1 MSIYLNS
8 ANVASGA
15 AGQGPEKHLAQEPS
29 TWDGFRMPGIPPFFG
44 PSHVSLS
51 FLASSYGGICR
62 PNRIK
67 LAALFLLLPFIN
79 QNYKLPQMLSSRF
92 LSIRRMVSLVVRP
105 PKDQGLWII
114 KFDVFWVNEILH
126 ARWKTSFLNFSIYIY
141 TYKILNFWRRLSWK
155 VGKFFFWWKW
165 LP

>member
-29 TWDGFRMPGIPPFFG
+29 TCDGIRMPGIPPFIG

-51 FLASSYGGICR
+51 FSASRYGGICR

-67 LAALFLLLPFIN
+67 LAALFFLLPFIN
-79 QNYKLPQMLSSRF
+79 LNYKLPQMLSSRF

-105 PKDQGLWII
+105 PKDPGL
-114 KFDVFWVNEILH
+114 
-126 ARWKTSFLNFSIYIY
+126 
-141 TYKILNFWRRLSWK
+141 
-155 VGKFFFWWKW
+155 
-165 LP
+165 